1 MMRTVTPRQTAAD
14 ITARLL
20 TSIFAPAHLVIG
32 LLLLVGAASRPSAVR
47 GLAWGVL
54 AALLIGVAPY
64 AWVLLAVRR
73 GRFASRHIPERAQRL
88 LPLGVA
94 AGCAAA
100 SVAVMA
106 ILGAPRQLIALLLA
120 MLAGLAVT
128 AAITTRWKISL
139 HTAVAGGTAT
149 ILIIVFGLALLST
162 AVLVVGIGWSRVHAR
177 DHTIAQVILG
187 GLLGATIAAAV
198 FIPLR

>member
-1 MMRTVTPRQTAAD
+1 MRTAAQQQPAAD
-14 ITARLL
+14 IAARLL

-32 LLLLVGAASRPSAVR
+32 LLLLVGAASHPSALR
-47 GLAWGVL
+47 GLAWGIL

-73 GRFASRHIPERAQRL
+73 GSFASRHIPERAQRL
-88 LPLGVA
+88 LPLAVA
-94 AGCAAA
+94 AGWAAA

-128 AAITTRWKISL
+128 AAITTRWKVSL
-139 HTAVAGGTAT
+139 HTAVAGGSAT
-149 ILIIVFGLALLST
+149 ILIIVFGP
-162 AVLVVGIGWSRVHAR
+162 AVLPTVILVVGIGWSRVHAR
-177 DHTIAQVILG
+177 DHTIAQVIVG
-187 GLLGATIAAAV
+187 GLLGATIAATV

>member
-1 MMRTVTPRQTAAD
+1 MRTGTPRQTAAD
-14 ITARLL
+14 TAARLL
-20 TSIFAPAHLVIG
+20 TSILAPAHLVIS
-32 LLLLVGAASRPSAVR
+32 LLLLVGAASHPSAVR
-47 GLAWGVL
+47 GLAWGIL

-73 GRFASRHIPERAQRL
+73 GRFTSRHIPERAQRL
-88 LPLGVA
+88 LPLAVA
-94 AGCAAA
+94 AGWAAA
-100 SVAVMA
+100 SVGIMA

>member
-1 MMRTVTPRQTAAD
+1 MRTVAARQPAAD
-14 ITARLL
+14 IAARLL

-32 LLLLVGAASRPSAVR
+32 LLLLVGAASHPSALR
-47 GLAWGVL
+47 GLAWGIL

-64 AWVLLAVRR
+64 SWVLLAVRR
-73 GRFASRHIPERAQRL
+73 GRFTSRHIPERAQRL
-88 LPLGVA
+88 LPLGLA
-94 AGCAAA
+94 AGWAAA

-128 AAITTRWKISL
+128 AAMTTRWKISL

-149 ILIIVFGLALLST
+149 ILIIVFGPALLSA

>member
-1 MMRTVTPRQTAAD
+1 MRTVAARQTAAGS
-14 ITARLL
+14 AASFL
-20 TSIFAPAHLVIG
+20 TSVFAPAHLVIG
-32 LLLLVGAASRPSAVR
+32 LLLLVGAASHPSALR
-47 GLAWGVL
+47 GLTWGIL

-64 AWVLLAVRR
+64 AWVLLSIRR
-73 GRFASRHIPERAQRL
+73 GRFTSRHIPERAQRL
-88 LPLGVA
+88 LPLAVA
-94 AGCAAA
+94 AAWAAA